1 MFYYLHI
8 YEAKTEAGS
17 VQNFSH
23 FPWMQLGV
31 FSNAFHIK
39 FFPEPRRRS
48 KMRQPG
54 SCGDQGRAC
63 APAKQVALT
72 AMSGCR
78 KKGTRP
84 ALGDFHCCV
93 SFLDFICFLP
103 VFSSPY
109 NVQRPI
115 SGLQHIVA
123 LHKPASGRMPIR
135 KTAHY
140 IGAPPD
146 FPVQTLKRIIC
157 TNISPML

>member
-54 SCGDQGRAC
+54 SWLSRPRLRAC
-63 APAKQVALT
+63 EA
-72 AMSGCR
+72 GCLDR
-78 KKGTRP
+78 HERLSQKRNKTGTGRFP
-84 ALGDFHCCV
+84 LRV
-93 SFLDFICFLP
+93 SFLNFICFLP
-103 VFSSPY
+103 FFSSSY
-109 NVQRPI
+109 NVQCPI

>member
-31 FSNAFHIK
+31 FSNAFHMK

-54 SCGDQGRAC
+54 SWLSRPRLRAC
-63 APAKQVALT
+63 EA
-72 AMSGCR
+72 GCLDR
-78 KKGTRP
+78 HERLSQKRNKTGTGRFP
-84 ALGDFHCCV
+84 LRV

-123 LHKPASGRMPIR
+123 LHKPASGRNV
-135 KTAHY
+135 H
-140 IGAPPD
+140 PD
-146 FPVQTLKRIIC
+146 HDVPANHQSHKNRSIVPAWKNPVH
-157 TNISPML
+157 